1 MTHFDQL
8 LSVQD
13 LDTHIDQLV
22 HRRAHLSER
31 TLIVEAGE
39 MLRASQ
45 AQIAVQEELVGE
57 LTRAQRRVEDALASL
72 EGRAVDIDRQ
82 LYGGTVS
89 NARELQDLQTELES
103 VKKRISTTED
113 AAFAGLEGIEPAE
126 ARLAELV
133 DQHAAIEAR
142 RFEATQAL
150 TAAEAEID
158 VDLDE
163 ARAKR
168 VTAVVGIPEA
178 MLSNYEQIRYTH
190 QGVGIARL
198 VGNRCEGCHLTL
210 ASADVDR
217 IKHLDPDDVAL
228 CEECGRMLVH

>member
-8 LSVQD
+8 LSVQE
-13 LDTHIDQLV
+13 LDTRIDQLV
-22 HRRAHLSER
+22 HRRIHLSER

-39 MLRASQ
+39 MLRTSQ
-45 AQIAVQEELVGE
+45 TQIAQQEEHTSE
-57 LTRAQRRVEDALASL
+57 LTRQQRRVEDTLASL
-72 EGRAVDIDRQ
+72 EQRAGDIDRQ

-89 NARELQDLQTELES
+89 NARELQDLQTELDS
-103 VKKRISTTED
+103 TKKRISVTED
-113 AAFAGLEGIEPAE
+113 AVLAGLEGIEPAE

-142 RFEATQAL
+142 RLEATQTL

-158 VDLDE
+158 VDLDD
-163 ARAKR
+163 ARAQR
-168 VTAVVGIPEA
+168 ATAIQGIPEPV
-178 MLSNYEQIRYTH
+178 LSNYEQIRSTH

-198 VGNRCEGCHLTL
+198 VGSRCEGCHLTL
-210 ASADVDR
+210 ASAEVDR

-228 CEECGRMLVH
+228 CEECGRMLVR